1 MAKRRKL
8 RRKPEPKPKPKPMP
22 MPKPSGKPKAPEQ
35 ASKPSQPVASLR
47 LPRQQ
52 RAAPLGSQT
61 TDYSSA
67 TFATVPSMAS
77 VTSSPTQSLIT
88 AKTGMQVGPGQRVI
102 GPGSRVALRVLRF

>member
-1 MAKRRKL
+1 MAKRRKP
-8 RRKPEPKPKPKPMP
+8 RRKPEPKPKPA
-22 MPKPSGKPKAPEQ
+22 GKPKAPEQ
-35 ASKPSQPVASLR
+35 ATKASQPVAALR

-52 RAAPLGSQT
+52 RAAPLGGQT

-67 TFATVPSMAS
+67 TFATVPTMAS
-77 VTSSPTQSLIT
+77 VTSSPTQSLIA